1 MTHSI
6 DSFITDSANS
16 ATALYSGHKS
26 SVNALGV
33 YGDSSP
39 DPFDDPKVESIAELF
54 HNLIGGGIGIVSTAY
69 IADATPAALNAHTRD
84 RGEYAAIVDGFLNGI
99 QNYSW
104 VDWNGPDVLFGGGA
118 EQFIPGDGSYG
129 GKDYYEEFQ
138 NAGYNVVTNQTSLAN
153 TDPNSKTLGIF
164 TQGNL
169 AKWLDR
175 NIYTSN
181 LDVPETDPLGGPGA
195 AIDQP
200 GLKQMTLKAI
210 EILKARHDDEGWFMM
225 VEAAS
230 IDKMMHV
237 LDYDRALTDTLEL
250 DDTIRATIEFLQ
262 ASGDLQDTQIVVTA
276 DHGHGF
282 DVMGSVDTVYLQA
295 QEDDRAKRGAVG
307 IYAESGLS
315 QYVVPN
321 TSAPVGSDQN
331 TVYPEGEV
339 FPNNFDPRYT
349 LYRGTT
355 AFPDHKA
362 NYQVNK
368 QGPRE
373 PAVALD
379 DEGDNYVANPE
390 DSPQGFVVNGTLP
403 VGAPQGV
410 HSLVDVSV
418 FARGPCQMDFAG
430 VYSNIDVFFKI
441 ADCLGLSR
449 YEAPGSDS
457 ENSSA
462 KNQTWQSWEES
473 NDDGEDD

>member
-1 MTHSI
+1 
-6 DSFITDSANS
+6 
-16 ATALYSGHKS
+16 
-26 SVNALGV
+26 
-33 YGDSSP
+33 
-39 DPFDDPKVESIAELF
+39 
-54 HNLIGGGIGIVSTAY
+54 
-69 IADATPAALNAHTRD
+69 
-84 RGEYAAIVDGFLNGI
+84 
-99 QNYSW
+99 
-104 VDWNGPDVLFGGGA
+104 
-118 EQFIPGDGSYG
+118 
-129 GKDYYEEFQ
+129 
-138 NAGYNVVTNQTSLAN
+138 
-153 TDPNSKTLGIF
+153 
-164 TQGNL
+164 
-169 AKWLDR
+169 
-175 NIYTSN
+175 
-181 LDVPETDPLGGPGA
+181 
-195 AIDQP
+195 
-200 GLKQMTLKAI
+200 
-210 EILKARHDDEGWFMM
+210 
-225 VEAAS
+225 
-230 IDKMMHV
+230 
-237 LDYDRALTDTLEL
+237 
-250 DDTIRATIEFLQ
+250 
-262 ASGDLQDTQIVVTA
+262 
-276 DHGHGF
+276 
-282 DVMGSVDTVYLQA
+282 MGSVDTVYLQA

-368 QGPRE
+368 QGPRV

-449 YEAPGSDS
+449 YEAPGSGSGDI
-457 ENSSA
+457 SA

-473 NDDGEDD
+473 NDDGNDD